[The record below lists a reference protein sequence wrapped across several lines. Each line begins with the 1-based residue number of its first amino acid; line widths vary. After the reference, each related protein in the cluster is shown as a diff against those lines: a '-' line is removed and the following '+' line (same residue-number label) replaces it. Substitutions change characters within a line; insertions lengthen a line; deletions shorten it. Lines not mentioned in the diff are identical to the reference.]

1 MKWFLLYILPFSVL
15 AQRPDSVRSVR
26 FDLLAKNQSGD
37 SNIKSYE
44 DAYVIAELQKIQLEK
59 DSEVLKKQALQ
70 KELENQKL
78 QTATLQ
84 QKLLLQRIQT
94 EAAQKQQKQQQQI
107 SVLGISN
114 LSQKVTLQERTRNF
128 LIGSLVFL
136 LLVGILLLRLN
147 SKLKNQN
154 IKLIQKNREI
164 SEALLKGQ
172 TIERKRVASELH
184 DSLGGILSAVKLTM
198 QTIHVEDLNQ
208 QEQEIYQNLIGM
220 VNDAGQQVR
229 TLSHNLLPDELEE
242 LGLVAAL
249 EGLITKL
256 NHTKKTYFALTITG
270 LTERLEKMIEFN
282 LYTICLELC
291 NNILKHANATE
302 VQIDIIKQK
311 EMLQLFVSD
320 DGQGFVAEATYSG
333 MGMKNLRGRAEVLK
347 AKLQIHSAPNEGT
360 LVSLALP
367 LISNQSAQIVTQ
379 I

>member
-1 MKWFLLYILPFSVL
+1 MKWILFWILPLGVF

-26 FDLLAKNQSGD
+26 FDLLAKDQSGD
-37 SNIKSYE
+37 SNVKSYE
-44 DAYVIAELQKIQLEK
+44 DAYIVSELEKIQLEK
-59 DSEVLKKQALQ
+59 YSQTLKQEALQ
-70 KELENQKL
+70 KQLENQKL
-78 QTATLQ
+78 QTATLE
-84 QKLLLQRIQT
+84 QKLLSQRLQT

-107 SVLGISN
+107 NALEISN
-114 LSQKVTLQERTRNF
+114 LNQKVTLQNRTYNF
-128 LIGSLVFL
+128 LVGSLIFL

-147 SKLKNQN
+147 SKLKIQN

-184 DSLGGILSAVKLTM
+184 DSLGGILSALKLTM
-198 QTIHVEDLNQ
+198 QTIHAEDLSQ
-208 QEQEIYQNLIGM
+208 QEQEIYQNLIDM

-249 EGLITKL
+249 EGLINKL
-256 NHTKKTYFALTITG
+256 NHTKKTHFALTITG
-270 LTERLEKMIEFN
+270 LTERLEKMVEFN

-291 NNILKHANATE
+291 NNILKHADATE
-302 VQIDIIKQK
+302 VQIDMIKQG

-320 DGQGFVAEATYSG
+320 DGKGFIVEATHDG

-347 AKLQIHSAPNEGT
+347 SKLTIHSALDEGT

-367 LISNQSAQIVTQ
+367 LTSNQLTQTVAQT
-379 I
+379 

>member
-1 MKWFLLYILPFSVL
+1 MKWILFWILPLGVF

-26 FDLLAKNQSGD
+26 FDLLAKDQSGD
-37 SNIKSYE
+37 SNVKSYE
-44 DAYVIAELQKIQLEK
+44 DAYIVSELEKIQLEK
-59 DSEVLKKQALQ
+59 YSQTLKQEALQ
-70 KELENQKL
+70 KQLENQKL
-78 QTATLQ
+78 QTATLE
-84 QKLLLQRIQT
+84 QKLLSQRLQT

-107 SVLGISN
+107 NALEISN
-114 LSQKVTLQERTRNF
+114 LNQKVTLQNRTYNF
-128 LIGSLVFL
+128 LVGSLIFL

-147 SKLKNQN
+147 SKLKIQN

-184 DSLGGILSAVKLTM
+184 DSLGGILSALKLTM
-198 QTIHVEDLNQ
+198 QTIHAEDLSQ
-208 QEQEIYQNLIGM
+208 QEQEIYQNLIDM

-229 TLSHNLLPDELEE
+229 ALSHNLLPDELEE

-249 EGLITKL
+249 EGLINKL
-256 NHTKKTYFALTITG
+256 NHTKKTHFALTITG
-270 LTERLEKMIEFN
+270 LTERLEKMVEFN

-291 NNILKHANATE
+291 NNILKHADATE
-302 VQIDIIKQK
+302 VQIDMIKQG

-320 DGQGFVAEATYSG
+320 DGKGFIVEATHDG

-347 AKLQIHSAPNEGT
+347 SKLTIHSALDEGT

-367 LISNQSAQIVTQ
+367 LTSNQLTQTVAQT
-379 I
+379 

>member
-1 MKWFLLYILPFSVL
+1 MRYLLCLILPLSVL
-15 AQRPDSVRSVR
+15 AQRPDTVRSYPIN
-26 FDLLAKNQSGD
+26 FLQGGMLEDTNLKKYQ
-37 SNIKSYE
+37 
-44 DAYVIAELQKIQLEK
+44 DAYVIAELEKIQLEK
-59 DSEVLKKQALQ
+59 YSEVLKQQALQ

-78 QTATLQ
+78 QTASLQ
-84 QKLLLQRIQT
+84 QKLLSQRIQT

-107 SVLGISN
+107 NVLEINN
-114 LSQKVTLQERTRNF
+114 LNQKVTLQDRTRNF

-147 SKLKNQN
+147 TKLKKQN
-154 IKLIQKNREI
+154 VKLIQKNREI

-229 TLSHNLLPDELEE
+229 TLSHNLLPNELEE

-256 NHTKKTYFALTITG
+256 NHTKKTYFALTING
-270 LTERLEKMIEFN
+270 LAERLEKMIEFN

-320 DGQGFVAEATYSG
+320 DGQGFVVEATYDG

-367 LISNQSAQIVTQ
+367 LTSSQSAQTVAQ

>member
-1 MKWFLLYILPFSVL
+1 MKWILFWILPLGVF

-26 FDLLAKNQSGD
+26 FDLLAKDQSGD
-37 SNIKSYE
+37 SNVKSYE
-44 DAYVIAELQKIQLEK
+44 DAYIVSELEKIQLEK
-59 DSEVLKKQALQ
+59 YSQTLKQEALQ
-70 KELENQKL
+70 KQLENQKL
-78 QTATLQ
+78 QTATLE
-84 QKLLLQRIQT
+84 QKLLSQRLQT
-94 EAAQKQQKQQQQI
+94 EAAQKQQKQQQHI
-107 SVLGISN
+107 NALEISN
-114 LSQKVTLQERTRNF
+114 LNQKVTLQNRTYNF
-128 LIGSLVFL
+128 LVGSLIFL

-147 SKLKNQN
+147 SKLKIQN

-184 DSLGGILSAVKLTM
+184 DSLGGILSALKLTM
-198 QTIHVEDLNQ
+198 QTIHAEDLSQ
-208 QEQEIYQNLIGM
+208 QEQEIYQNLIDM

-249 EGLITKL
+249 EGLINKL
-256 NHTKKTYFALTITG
+256 NHTKKTHFALTITG
-270 LTERLEKMIEFN
+270 LTERLEKMVEFN

-291 NNILKHANATE
+291 NNILKHADATE
-302 VQIDIIKQK
+302 VQIDMIKQG

-320 DGQGFVAEATYSG
+320 DGKGFIVEATHDG

-347 AKLQIHSAPNEGT
+347 SKLTIHSALDEGT

-367 LISNQSAQIVTQ
+367 LTSNQLTQTVAQT
-379 I
+379 

>member
-1 MKWFLLYILPFSVL
+1 MKWILFWILPLGVF

-26 FDLLAKNQSGD
+26 FDLLAKDQSGD
-37 SNIKSYE
+37 SNVKSYE
-44 DAYVIAELQKIQLEK
+44 DAYIVSELEKIQLEK
-59 DSEVLKKQALQ
+59 YSQTLKQEALQ
-70 KELENQKL
+70 KQLENQKL
-78 QTATLQ
+78 QTATLE
-84 QKLLLQRIQT
+84 QKLLSQRLQT

-107 SVLGISN
+107 NALEISN
-114 LSQKVTLQERTRNF
+114 LNQKVTLQNRTYNF
-128 LIGSLVFL
+128 LVGSLIFL
-136 LLVGILLLRLN
+136 LLVGVLLLRLN
-147 SKLKNQN
+147 SKLKIQN

-184 DSLGGILSAVKLTM
+184 DSLGGILSALKLTM
-198 QTIHVEDLNQ
+198 QTIHAEDLSQ
-208 QEQEIYQNLIGM
+208 QEQEIYQNLIDM

-249 EGLITKL
+249 EGLINKL
-256 NHTKKTYFALTITG
+256 NHTKKTHFALTITG
-270 LTERLEKMIEFN
+270 LTERLEKMVEFN

-291 NNILKHANATE
+291 NNILKHADATE
-302 VQIDIIKQK
+302 VQIDMIKQG

-320 DGQGFVAEATYSG
+320 DGKGFIVEATHDG

-347 AKLQIHSAPNEGT
+347 SKLTIHSALDEGT

-367 LISNQSAQIVTQ
+367 LTSNQLTQTVAQT
-379 I
+379 

>member
-1 MKWFLLYILPFSVL
+1 MKWFLLCILPFSVL

-26 FDLLAKNQSGD
+26 FDLLAKDQSGD

-44 DAYVIAELQKIQLEK
+44 DAYIVSELEKIQLEK
-59 DSEVLKKQALQ
+59 YSQTLKQQALQ

-84 QKLLLQRIQT
+84 QKLLSQRIQT

-107 SVLGISN
+107 NFLEISN
-114 LSQKVTLQERTRNF
+114 LSQKVTLQDRTRNF
-128 LIGSLVFL
+128 LIGSLGFL

-147 SKLKNQN
+147 SKLKSQN
-154 IKLIQKNREI
+154 VKLREKNREI

-198 QTIHVEDLNQ
+198 QTIHVEDLNG

-220 VNDAGQQVR
+220 VNEAGQQIR
-229 TLSHNLLPDELEE
+229 ALSHNLLPDELERQ
-242 LGLVAAL
+242 GLVVSL
-249 EGLITKL
+249 ERLITKL
-256 NHTKKTYFALTITG
+256 NYTGKTHFELTITG
-270 LTERLEKMIEFN
+270 IAERLEKMVEFN

-291 NNILKHANATE
+291 NNILKHADATE
-302 VQIDIIKQK
+302 VQIDIIKQG
-311 EMLQLFVSD
+311 EVLQLFVSD
-320 DGQGFVAEATYSG
+320 NGKGFSLEAVQDGV
-333 MGMKNLRGRAEVLK
+333 GMKNLRERAAALR
-347 AKLQIHSAPNEGT
+347 AKLNIHSAPNEGT

-367 LISNQSAQIVTQ
+367 IISSQSAQIAAQ

>member
-1 MKWFLLYILPFSVL
+1 MRFFLCWLLPLSIL
-15 AQRPDSVRSVR
+15 AQRPDTVRSYPIN
-26 FDLLAKNQSGD
+26 FLQGGMLEDTNLKKYQ
-37 SNIKSYE
+37 
-44 DAYVIAELQKIQLEK
+44 DAYVIAELEKIQLEK
-59 DSEVLKKQALQ
+59 YSEVLKQQALQ

-78 QTATLQ
+78 QTASLQ
-84 QKLLLQRIQT
+84 QKLLSQRIQT
-94 EAAQKQQKQQQQI
+94 EAAQKQQQQQQQI
-107 SVLGISN
+107 NVLEINN
-114 LSQKVTLQERTRNF
+114 LNQKVTLQDRTRNF

-147 SKLKNQN
+147 TKLKKQN
-154 IKLIQKNREI
+154 VKLIQKNREI

-229 TLSHNLLPDELEE
+229 TLSHNLLPNELEE

-256 NHTKKTYFALTITG
+256 NHTKKTYFALTING

-320 DGQGFVAEATYSG
+320 DGKGFFVEATHDG

-367 LISNQSAQIVTQ
+367 LTSSQSAQTVAQT
-379 I
+379 